1 MPRHPL
7 GTQRVLAIDPTVH
20 GYAFA
25 VLEGP
30 DALIDWGTTR
40 VIPKEKNRRSLRSI
54 EEKIFSY
61 EPEVIVLEDS
71 GGTGSRRSARVR
83 HLIDEIGLLAEKRR
97 VARRRFSRSRVRT
110 AFRFVG
116 KPTKDA
122 IAKAIAER
130 FPELR
135 PRLPR
140 ERKPWMP
147 EDERRGIFDAVSL
160 ALTYLERCGLT
171 PPEAQT
177 QSSAT

>member
-7 GTQRVLAIDPTVH
+7 RTQRVLAIDPTVR

-30 DALIDWGTTR
+30 DAIIDWGVTQ
-40 VIPKEKNRRSLRSI
+40 VAPKEKNRRSLRSI
-54 EEKIFSY
+54 EEKIISY

-71 GGTGSRRSARVR
+71 GANSSRRSARVR
-83 HLIDEIGLLAEKRR
+83 QLINEISLIAEKRR
-97 VARRRFSRSRVRT
+97 IVRRRFSRSRVRT

-116 KPTKDA
+116 KPNKQA

-140 ERKPWMP
+140 ERKPWMS
-147 EDERRGIFDAVSL
+147 EDERMNIFDAVSL
-160 ALTYLERCGLT
+160 ALAYFGPKAAE
-171 PPEAQT
+171 ET
-177 QSSAT
+177 QEPAA